1 MRLMKSALFILL
13 LTAAVAVAAIA
24 PIPSQAQDGS
34 ELTEF
39 ASGDV
44 RFVYPTELASSITE
58 TAVEAVPFENDGS
71 PIYGSHP
78 AHTEFVF
85 EDFPVVEE
93 TRQLPMISIYP
104 TADFEAFT
112 IRDDD
117 PFGYGVELDTLAALL
132 DERPDLALYTD
143 PTLITTPDALTL
155 PFLPP
160 QYAGQVFRTQAEY
173 IPFDDGWG
181 VRYIAYYTQGLA
193 NVREQDLL
201 YTFQGISDDGSTYIA
216 VQFPISSG
224 LLPTEYDP
232 DVDLDDYTG
241 YMQGVAA
248 LLGEHDPEL
257 FDPTLTELDSLILS
271 LSINGTIDFV
281 PTSEATD
288 EPSGG

>member
-1 MRLMKSALFILL
+1 MRLMKSTLFIFLL
-13 LTAAVAVAAIA
+13 IVAATIA
-24 PIPSQAQDGS
+24 PIPSHAQDGG

-39 ASGDV
+39 TSGDV

-58 TAVEAVPFENDGS
+58 TAVEAMPFEDGS
-71 PIYGSHP
+71 PIYGSNP

-117 PFGYGVELDTLAALL
+117 PFGYGVELDTLTALL
-132 DERPDLALYTD
+132 DERPDLTLYTD

-181 VRYIAYYTQGLA
+181 VRYITYFTQGIA
-193 NVREQDLL
+193 EVREQDLL
-201 YTFQGISDDGSTYIA
+201 YTFQGISDDGSTYVA

-232 DVDLDDYTG
+232 DADLDNYSG

-257 FDPTLTELDSLILS
+257 FDPTLPALDSLILS
-271 LSINGTIDFV
+271 LSINGTLDYV
-281 PTSEATD
+281 PMPEATD

>member
-1 MRLMKSALFILL
+1 MRLMKSTLFVLL
-13 LTAAVAVAAIA
+13 LIAAVATAALTLT
-24 PIPSQAQDGS
+24 PSHAQDGS
-34 ELTEF
+34 ELNEF
-39 ASGDV
+39 VSGDV
-44 RFVYPTELASSITE
+44 RFIYPARLASSITE

-85 EDFPVVEE
+85 EDYPVVEE

-117 PFGYGVELDTLAALL
+117 RFGYGVELETLAALL

-160 QYAGQVFRTQAEY
+160 QYAGQVLRIQAEY

-181 VRYIAYYTQGLA
+181 VRYIAYFTQGIA
-193 NVREQDLL
+193 EVREQDLL
-201 YTFQGISDDGSTYIA
+201 YTFQGISDDGTTYLA

-232 DVDLDDYTG
+232 DADLDDYAG

-248 LLGEHDPEL
+248 LLGEHDPES
-257 FDPTLTELDSLILS
+257 FDPTLTELDNIILS

-281 PTSEATD
+281 PTPEATD